1 MRLPL
6 ILDEYGYAD
15 VYSSQEELEQ
25 YAEAIDVVD
34 GDYEVIYDMDGYLY
48 RLITVDRS
56 KIESKGSFGIT
67 CISSAPVHLTQDE
80 NQYQDL
86 NALKQLLINS
96 IESFGLDVDEENR
109 NSTELLVLILSHCRA
124 KYSEN
129 K

>member
-6 ILDEYGYAD
+6 ILDEYGYAS

-25 YAEAIDVVD
+25 DAEAIDVAD
-34 GDYEVIYDMDGYLY
+34 GYYDIIYDMDGYLY

-67 CISSAPVHLTQDE
+67 CISNAPVHLTQDE